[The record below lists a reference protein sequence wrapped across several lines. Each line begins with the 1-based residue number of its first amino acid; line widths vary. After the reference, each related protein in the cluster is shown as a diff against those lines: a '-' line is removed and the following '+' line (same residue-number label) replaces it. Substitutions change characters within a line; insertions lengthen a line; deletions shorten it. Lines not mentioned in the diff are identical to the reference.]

1 MWQPEQKVAVTV
13 DPLFVG
19 LTRPATIFGI
29 PYEAFVV
36 EFVLVAIVF
45 LGVGDIFY
53 LLLIVPLHGV
63 LYLVGGQNHAVFGSL
78 RAWTMTKGRCM
89 NTRFWGARQAFRRW
103 PPKSGSSEAFA

>member
-1 MWQPEQKVAVTV
+1 MWQPEQDVSVTV

-29 PYEAFVV
+29 PYGAFVV

-45 LGVGDIFY
+45 LAVGDIFY

-63 LYLVGGQNHAVFGSL
+63 LYLVGGHNHAAFGMRRNSS
-78 RAWTMTKGRCM
+78 RT
-89 NTRFWGARQAFRRW
+89 QAM
-103 PPKSGSSEAFA
+103 

>member
-1 MWQPEQKVAVTV
+1 MWQPEHDATVVV

-29 PYEAFVV
+29 PYEAFVA

-45 LGVGDIFY
+45 LAVGDIVY

-63 LYLVGGQNHAVFGSL
+63 LYLVGGQDHAAFGSL
-78 RAWTMTKGRCM
+78 LVWTKTKGRCA
-89 NTRFWGARQAFRRW
+89 NTRFWGGAASFSPLASKKW
-103 PPKSGSSEAFA
+103 VK

>member
-1 MWQPEQKVAVTV
+1 MWESGQDVAVTV

-29 PYEAFVV
+29 PYEAFVA

-45 LGVGDIFY
+45 LTVGDIFY

-63 LYLVGGQNHAVFGSL
+63 MYLVGGQNPAAFGSL
-78 RAWTMTKGRCM
+78 RVWSKTKGRCK
-89 NTRFWGARQAFRRW
+89 NTRFWGGAASFSPLASKKW
-103 PPKSGSSEAFA
+103 VK

>member
-1 MWQPEQKVAVTV
+1 MWESGQDVTVTV

-29 PYEAFVV
+29 PYEAFVA

-45 LGVGDIFY
+45 LAVGDIFY

-63 LYLVGGQNHAVFGSL
+63 MYLVSGQNHAAFGSL
-78 RAWTMTKGRCM
+78 KVWQMTKGQCK
-89 NTRFWGARQAFRRW
+89 NTPFGEARRAFRRW
-103 PPKSGSSEAFA
+103 HPKNGSSEIFA

>member
-1 MWQPEQKVAVTV
+1 MWESGQDVTVTV

-36 EFVLVAIVF
+36 EFVLVAILF
-45 LGVGDIFY
+45 LAVGDIFY

-63 LYLVGGQNHAVFGSL
+63 MYLVGGQNHAAFGSL
-78 RAWTMTKGRCM
+78 MVWSKTKGRCI
-89 NTRFWGARQAFRRW
+89 NTRFWGGAASFSPLASKKW
-103 PPKSGSSEAFA
+103 VK

>member
-1 MWQPEQKVAVTV
+1 MWQPEQDVAVTV

-29 PYEAFVV
+29 PYGAFVV

-45 LGVGDIFY
+45 LAVGDIFY

-63 LYLVGGQNHAVFGSL
+63 LYLVGGHNHAAFGSL
-78 RAWTMTKGRCM
+78 KIWQMTKGQCE
-89 NTRFWGARQAFRRW
+89 NTGFWGGAASFSPLASKKW
-103 PPKSGSSEAFA
+103 VK